1 MPDPGGNVSIEISV
15 VGAYAT
21 AGSINPTR
29 SNANDVSGKADEID
43 TDPPSKLRNKP
54 HRSNENLESLPD
66 IESFDTVVKTRNIEN
81 EDDFNNVVCI
91 RK

>member
-43 TDPPSKLRNKP
+43 TDPPSVR
-54 HRSNENLESLPD
+54 
-66 IESFDTVVKTRNIEN
+66 
-81 EDDFNNVVCI
+81 
-91 RK
+91 